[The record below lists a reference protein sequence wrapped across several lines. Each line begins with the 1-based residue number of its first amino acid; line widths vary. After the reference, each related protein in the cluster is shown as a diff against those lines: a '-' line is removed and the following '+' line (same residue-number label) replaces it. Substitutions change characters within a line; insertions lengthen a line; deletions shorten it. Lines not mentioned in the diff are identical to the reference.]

1 MTREG
6 RSKKKQWRR
15 NCQLTHQ
22 QLLRFRWGLTH
33 ERRTSRLFCTKVR
46 VHLNRLFFSKTTA
59 RRRSEILRPL
69 QRGVV
74 ASCLFT
80 RRTTERTPS
89 IMARDCCHNNSIT
102 ATNKTRPSFL
112 LTRRLSFPTEHC
124 RPLTKPFIVC
134 RSKFFLIFLVLHLL
148 LGAHYNTTSAMAH
161 QHRQQTYYEILQVSQ
176 SSATTLQ
183 DIKKAY
189 RKLALKHHPDR
200 NPPEQKEAA
209 TVLFRQINE
218 AYEVLSDPEQRR
230 LYDLELMQ
238 SSGGTSSGGTSS
250 RPTTGGGY
258 TQYHT
263 TTPYRRHGRPY
274 RNPFEQF
281 DDLFQNDPFFQEA
294 FKDMDDLFAKTFQ
307 EKHARQQQHQAQ
319 KQQQPRSWGRWI
331 ADCLGIDI
339 QISTSSTTIG
349 PDGRPQTS
357 RSYSSYGGNRGRS
370 ITNSNSARSTYTS
383 KSTRTVIENGQRV
396 TIQSLEKDGNKI
408 EEKYINN
415 ELVQRLINGI
425 PEHQYQ
431 IDQRQSG
438 AGEL

>member
-1 MTREG
+1 MA
-6 RSKKKQWRR
+6 
-15 NCQLTHQ
+15 Q
-22 QLLRFRWGLTH
+22 Q
-33 ERRTSRLFCTKVR
+33 
-46 VHLNRLFFSKTTA
+46 
-59 RRRSEILRPL
+59 
-69 QRGVV
+69 
-74 ASCLFT
+74 
-80 RRTTERTPS
+80 
-89 IMARDCCHNNSIT
+89 
-102 ATNKTRPSFL
+102 
-112 LTRRLSFPTEHC
+112 
-124 RPLTKPFIVC
+124 
-134 RSKFFLIFLVLHLL
+134 
-148 LGAHYNTTSAMAH
+148 
-161 QHRQQTYYEILQVSQ
+161 QQQQQPTYYDILQVSR
-176 SSATTLQ
+176 SSATLQ

-218 AYEVLSDPEQRR
+218 AYEVLSDTEQRR
-230 LYDLELMQ
+230 LYDLELLQ
-238 SSGGTSSGGTSS
+238 TNNSGAGGSS
-250 RPTTGGGY
+250 RPPTTGGYNAQY
-258 TQYHT
+258 TTAPFHS
-263 TTPYRRHGRPY
+263 RRHGRPY

-307 EKHARQQQHQAQ
+307 EKHARQHQQQ
-319 KQQQPRSWGRWI
+319 KSKKQQPRSWGRWI

-357 RSYSSYGGNRGRS
+357 HSYSSYGGNNRRNNNNNNHAGRS
-370 ITNSNSARSTYTS
+370 GTTSSTYTS

-415 ELVQRLINGI
+415 ALVQRLINGI

-431 IDQRQSG
+431 IDQQQSD
-438 AGEL
+438 EF